1 MACISFALSKPVG
14 THRSTMRP
22 FWGLDAC
29 KWQTESQG
37 EMCSVSQLALQT
49 QTFNDHTVNNSE
61 VILDVQSVFS
71 WIGSERH
78 HR

>member
-61 VILDVQSVFS
+61 VILDVQSVFP